1 MKKFFFTISAVAL
14 GLAAVQSVN
23 AQDTIPQ
30 GLDNPFNLQIFPQEK
45 DALPDTI
52 TITAVGDIMLG
63 SIVPDMS
70 YCPPNNDASHLLDEV
85 RPYFDSSDVVFCNV
99 EGTFTD
105 TKLGAKNCN
114 DPKTCFTFGM
124 PRKYA
129 NCFKDA
135 GFNLVSVANNH
146 SGDFGEYGKT
156 NAKHLLDSLEI
167 NWAGFTEKP
176 TAEFEVN
183 GVKYGFCAFAPNQGT
198 VQITDHANACALVKK
213 LKETCDI
220 VIVSFHGGAEG
231 SNYQHITRQY
241 ETFLGQNRGN
251 PYKFAHT
258 VIDAGADIVLG
269 HGPHV
274 TRAIE
279 VYKGKF
285 IAYSMGNFATY
296 SNINIKGVNGLAPI
310 FRVKMDRKTGN
321 FISAQIIPTYQIKP
335 PNKGPHIDSQKR
347 VIKVIKDLTHS
358 DIYDNEPVISD
369 DGFVTEK

>member
-1 MKKFFFTISAVAL
+1 MKKLTTILCSAL
-14 GLAAVQSVN
+14 MCFAVQNVD
-23 AQDTIPQ
+23 AQDT
-30 GLDNPFNLQIFPQEK
+30 
-45 DALPDTI
+45 LPETI

-63 SIVPDMS
+63 SIVPDKS
-70 YCPPNNDASHLLDEV
+70 YCPPNMDASHLLDEV

-105 TKLGAKNCN
+105 TKVGAKNCH

-124 PRKYA
+124 PRKFA

-135 GFNLVSVANNH
+135 GFNVVSVANNH
-146 SGDFGEYGKT
+146 SGDFGEIGKK
-156 NAKHLLDSLEI
+156 NARHLLDSLEI
-167 NWAGFTEKP
+167 NWAGFTDKP

-198 VQITDHANACALVKK
+198 VQITDHQNACNLVKK

-231 SNYQHITRQY
+231 ANYQHITRQY

-279 VYKGKF
+279 IYKGKF

-310 FRVKMDRKTGN
+310 FRVKMDAKTGN
-321 FISAQIIPTYQIKP
+321 FVSAQIIPTYQIKP

-347 VIKVIKDLTHS
+347 VIKVIKDLTHA
-358 DIYDNEPVISD
+358 DIYDNEPEITD
-369 DGFVTEK
+369 DGFVSTRKE